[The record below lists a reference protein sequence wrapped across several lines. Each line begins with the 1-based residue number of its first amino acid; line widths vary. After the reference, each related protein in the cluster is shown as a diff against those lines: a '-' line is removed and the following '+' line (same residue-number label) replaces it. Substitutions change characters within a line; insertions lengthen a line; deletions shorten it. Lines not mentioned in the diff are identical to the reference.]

1 MGNSKTHPSLNQ
13 LTYPKVPMSN
23 TLKSTNIVS
32 LQSALIIKGQR
43 AWTTIKASAEEQRVL
58 WLEVGVSTIKQ
69 RGNALVDTKSTAS
82 LARQFAATSPADRVD
97 SDKYGRSLAASLITM
112 GEGVVTHAY
121 DDPAQGAG
129 RNIGT
134 GYNLKAN
141 AENAASDLRRAGVPS
156 GSVQG
161 VIDGTLQ
168 MTSDQVSRLTQLS
181 IQKYE
186 AIAKD
191 TAEKSAP
198 GLWAKMTA
206 PQKAV
211 MMDVA
216 YQVGSVDKFRNAWK
230 ALASGD
236 TTAFEAN
243 VATTYVNKSGERVT
257 DKRRTSL
264 RASML
269 AGSSTWDATVNK
281 YGSYPSTALDVAS
294 LNSD

>member
-1 MGNSKTHPSLNQ
+1 MSFGTPDNSSL
-13 LTYPKVPMSN
+13 SN
-23 TLKSTNIVS
+23 
-32 LQSALIIKGQR
+32 
-43 AWTTIKASAEEQRVL
+43 
-58 WLEVGVSTIKQ
+58 IKQ

-112 GEGVVTHAY
+112 GEGVITHAY

-141 AENAASDLRRAGVPS
+141 AENASSDLRRAGVPA

-161 VIDGTLQ
+161 VLDGTLQ

-186 AIAKD
+186 TIAKD

-236 TTAFEAN
+236 TAAFEAN